1 MDRGG
6 HRLDALDVD
15 LIARLRG
22 EPRIGMLEL
31 SRRAGVARAT
41 VQARLRRLEESGIV
55 TGYGPEI
62 DLRTAG
68 YPVQA
73 FVTLEIAQGSLGQL
87 TKELEEFPEVVQ
99 AWATTGAGDVLCR
112 VAAASHDDLQ
122 ALLIELHHSSTV
134 ARSVSVV
141 VLSEIVA
148 FRTLPLIAKTVRPQ
162 DHDNSPRRGT

>member
-1 MDRGG
+1 M
-6 HRLDALDVD
+6 
-15 LIARLRG
+15 
-22 EPRIGMLEL
+22 
-31 SRRAGVARAT
+31 
-41 VQARLRRLEESGIV
+41 
-55 TGYGPEI
+55 
-62 DLRTAG
+62 
-68 YPVQA
+68 
-73 FVTLEIAQGSLGQL
+73 
-87 TKELEEFPEVVQ
+87 VQ

>member
-15 LIARLRG
+15 LIARLRV
-22 EPRIGMLEL
+22 EPRIGILEL

-41 VQARLRRLEESGIV
+41 VQARLRRLEEAGIV
-55 TGYGPEI
+55 IGYGPEI

-87 TKELEEFPEVVQ
+87 TKELEEYPEVVQ
-99 AWATTGAGDVLCR
+99 AWATTGVGDVLCR

-122 ALLIELHHSSTV
+122 ALLIELHHSATV

-162 DHDNSPRRGT
+162 DHDNSRRRGT

>member
-15 LIARLRG
+15 LIGRLRA

-41 VQARLRRLEESGIV
+41 VQARLRRLEDAGIV

-141 VLSEIVA
+141 VLSEIVP

>member
-6 HRLDALDVD
+6 HRLDALDVE
-15 LIARLRG
+15 LIARLRS
-22 EPRIGMLEL
+22 EPRMGMLEL
-31 SRRAGVARAT
+31 SRRVGVARAT
-41 VQARLRRLEESGIV
+41 AQARLRRLEEAGVI

-73 FVTLEIAQGSLGQL
+73 FVTLEIAQGSLSQL
-87 TKELEEFPEVVQ
+87 TLELEEFPEVIE
-99 AWATTGAGDVLCR
+99 AWATTGDGDVLCR

-122 ALLIELHHSSTV
+122 ALLIDLHHSSTV

-141 VLSEIVA
+141 VLSQVVPY
-148 FRTLPLIAKTVRPQ
+148 RTQALLTKSVE
-162 DHDNSPRRGT
+162 S

>member
-15 LIARLRG
+15 LIARLRD
-22 EPRIGMLEL
+22 EPRIGILEL

-41 VQARLRRLEESGIV
+41 VQARLRRLEEAGIV

-62 DLRTAG
+62 DLHTAG

-99 AWATTGAGDVLCR
+99 AWATTGVGDVLCR
-112 VAAASHDDLQ
+112 VATGSHDDLQ
-122 ALLIELHHSSTV
+122 TLLIALHHSSTV
-134 ARSVSVV
+134 ARSMSVV

-148 FRTLPLIAKTVRPQ
+148 FRTLPLLAKSVER
-162 DHDNSPRRGT
+162 